1 MNKYQ
6 LSEATRVYRYM
17 RNGEPCSVTLRQLIA
32 LRDFAGVRAGT
43 PGGWVESTENLSQQ
57 GECWVYDH
65 NSVVFAGAKI
75 RGNARISQPCVI
87 HHDAVIGDDAW
98 IDGAQIS
105 DGAHVSGR
113 AMVQCSVVRGDC
125 HLFGES
131 RVLHNSLIVGVK
143 GLTADGDSALS
154 IYGHA
159 TVSASRVVH
168 QAQIYGHAL
177 VTHAFIEHRAE
188 VFENA
193 ILEGNDENDVWVCD
207 CAKIYGNA
215 RLVAGLA
222 ENASPT
228 VRYSSQ
234 VAGNAVIEGECL
246 LGHHVRVDENA
257 RITGGPVRLDN
268 HVTVAGRARVSG
280 EVMIEDRVTILDDVT
295 IVAPPGDIIRLNGF
309 KTLTG
314 DAQILRSPLPGL
326 A

>member
-6 LSEATRVYRYM
+6 LSEATRVYRYT
-17 RNGEPCSVTLRQLIA
+17 RNGESCSVTLRQLIA
-32 LRDFAGVRAGT
+32 LRDFADVRAGT

-131 RVLHNSLIVGVK
+131 RVLHNSLIVGAK
-143 GLTADGDSALS
+143 GLTADGDSALR

-246 LGHHVRVDENA
+246 LGHHVRVNEDA

-268 HVTVAGRARVSG
+268 HVTIAGRARISG
-280 EVMIEDRVTILDDVT
+280 EVMIEDRVTILDEVT

-314 DAQILRSPLPGL
+314 DEQILRSPLPGL

>member
-6 LSEATRVYRYM
+6 LSEATRVYRYT
-17 RNGEPCSVTLRQLIA
+17 RNGDPCSVTLRQLIA
-32 LRDFAGVRAGT
+32 LRDFADVRAGT

-131 RVLHNSLIVGVK
+131 RVLHNSLIVGAK
-143 GLTADGDSALS
+143 GLTADGDSALR

-314 DAQILRSPLPGL
+314 DEQILRSPLPGL

>member
-6 LSEATRVYRYM
+6 LSEATRVYRYT
-17 RNGEPCSVTLRQLIA
+17 RNGEPCSVRLRQLIA

-131 RVLHNSLIVGVK
+131 RVLHNSLIVGAK
-143 GLTADGDSALS
+143 GLTADGDSALR

-268 HVTVAGRARVSG
+268 HVTVAGRARISG
-280 EVMIEDRVTILDDVT
+280 EVMIEDRVTILDEVT

>member
-6 LSEATRVYRYM
+6 LSEATRVYRYT

-43 PGGWVESTENLSQQ
+43 PGGWVESTENLSQH

-131 RVLHNSLIVGVK
+131 RVLHNSLIVGAK
-143 GLTADGDSALS
+143 GLTADGDSALR

-268 HVTVAGRARVSG
+268 HVTVAGRARISG